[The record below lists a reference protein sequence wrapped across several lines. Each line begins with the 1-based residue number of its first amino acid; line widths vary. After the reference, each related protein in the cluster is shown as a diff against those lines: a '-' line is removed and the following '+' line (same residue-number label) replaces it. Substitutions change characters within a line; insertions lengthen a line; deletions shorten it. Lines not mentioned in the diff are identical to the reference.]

1 MMNAKNGASIQ
12 LRELT
17 KTYGRSQQKAVD
29 NVSLD
34 IRPGEF
40 MTFLGPSG
48 SGKTTTLNMI
58 AGFADVTSGS
68 TLTIGISS
76 MSRRTS
82 AIWAWSSSSTRC
94 SPT

>member
-1 MMNAKNGASIQ
+1 MNAINGASIQ
-12 LRELT
+12 LRDLT

-58 AGFADVTSGS
+58 AGFADLVLGS
-68 TLTIGISS
+68 DGVLDR
-76 MSRRTS
+76 MRRTG
-82 AIWAWSSSSTRC
+82 IRKRSS
-94 SPT
+94 